1 MEELLFN
8 FILLIIFLAV
18 LIRSAM
24 FAIDSIIK
32 FSKITGIGE
41 LAVGFLIV
49 AVSTS
54 APEISVAF
62 FSTTT
67 DNVGLTLGDIFGSN
81 VTNIGLIAGIF
92 ILLSPLRRI
101 ETKSTGNLIPILLL
115 ASVIPL
121 LLLLVQEG
129 GKFIGIGLLA
139 VFGFFIYYSI
149 RTQVKQRQIV
159 KEKGSAKKQFLFYV
173 IGITI
178 VIISSKII
186 VDSASIIAEIT
197 GFKQSV
203 IGATL
208 IALGTSLPELTVG
221 IVAIRR
227 KHFELALGG
236 IIGSCLVNITLVLG
250 IVLLLSELAI
260 NFQIL
265 STLIFFAIIS
275 PIILFGMIRKGKLF
289 RWNGII
295 LFAIY
300 GIFLITIY
308 EIQLFIV

>member
-8 FILLIIFLAV
+8 FVLLIIFLAILV
-18 LIRSAM
+18 RSAM
-24 FAIDSIIK
+24 FAIDLLIK

-41 LAVGFLIV
+41 IAIGFIIV

-67 DNVGLTLGDIFGSN
+67 NNVGLTLGDIFGSN
-81 VTNIGLIAGIF
+81 VTNIGLISGVF

-101 ETKSTGNLIPILLL
+101 EIKSTGSLVPILLL

-129 GKFIGIGLLA
+129 GRFVGLGLLA

-149 RTQVKQRQIV
+149 RTHVKLGQGE
-159 KEKGSAKKQFLFYV
+159 KEKGSAKKQLVFYG

-178 VIISSKII
+178 VILSAKMI
-186 VDSASIIAEIT
+186 VDSASTIAEIT
-197 GFKQSV
+197 GFRQSV

-208 IALGTSLPELTVG
+208 IALGTSLPELTVD

-227 KHFELALGG
+227 KHFELALGD

-250 IVLLLSELAI
+250 IVLVLSEVAI

-275 PIILFGMIRKGKLF
+275 PVILFGLIRKGNLF
-289 RWNGII
+289 RWYGLV

-308 EIQLFIV
+308 EIQLFIS

>member
-1 MEELLFN
+1 MEELVLN
-8 FILLIIFLAV
+8 FILLIIFLAI

-24 FAIDSIIK
+24 FAIDSIVK

-41 LAVGFLIV
+41 LAIGFLIV

-62 FSTTT
+62 FSTST

-81 VTNIGLIAGIF
+81 VTNIGLIAGVF
-92 ILLSPLRRI
+92 LLLSPLRRI
-101 ETKSTGNLIPILLL
+101 ETKTTGNLIPILLL

-121 LLLLVQEG
+121 LLLLAQEG
-129 GKFIGIGLLA
+129 GRFIGIGLLA
-139 VFGFFIYYSI
+139 VFGFFIYYTI
-149 RTQVKQRQIV
+149 RTQVKQKQIV
-159 KEKGSAKKQFLFYV
+159 TEKGSAKKQLLFY
-173 IGITI
+173 GISISI
-178 VIISSKII
+178 VILSAKII
-186 VDSASIIAEIT
+186 VDSASTIAEIT
-197 GFKQSV
+197 GFSQSV
-203 IGATL
+203 IGASL

-227 KHFELALGG
+227 KHFELALGD

-250 IVLLLSELAI
+250 IVLVLSELAI

-275 PIILFGMIRKGKLF
+275 PVILFGLIRKGKLF
-289 RWNGII
+289 RWSGAI

-300 GIFLITIY
+300 AIFLITIY

>member
-1 MEELLFN
+1 LEELLLN
-8 FILLIIFLAV
+8 FILLIIFLAI

-41 LAVGFLIV
+41 LAIGFLIV

-81 VTNIGLIAGIF
+81 VTNIGLIAGVF

-101 ETKSTGNLIPILLL
+101 ETKSTGSLIPILLL

-129 GKFIGIGLLA
+129 GRFIGLGLLA

-149 RTQVKQRQIV
+149 RTHVKQRQIV
-159 KEKGSAKKQFLFYV
+159 KEKGSAKKQLLFYV

-178 VIISSKII
+178 VILSSKII
-186 VDSASIIAEIT
+186 VDSASTLAEIT

-227 KHFELALGG
+227 KHFELALGD

-250 IVLLLSELAI
+250 IVLVLSELAI

-275 PIILFGMIRKGKLF
+275 PVILFCLIRKGNLF
-289 RWNGII
+289 RWYGLV

>member
-1 MEELLFN
+1 MEELLLN
-8 FILLIIFLAV
+8 FILLIIFLAI

-41 LAVGFLIV
+41 LAIGFLIV

-81 VTNIGLIAGIF
+81 VTNIGLIAGVF

-101 ETKSTGNLIPILLL
+101 ETKSTGSLIPILLL

-129 GKFIGIGLLA
+129 GRFIGLGLLA

-149 RTQVKQRQIV
+149 RTHVKQRQIV
-159 KEKGSAKKQFLFYV
+159 KEKGSAKKQLLFYV
-173 IGITI
+173 ISITI
-178 VIISSKII
+178 VILSAKIV

-227 KHFELALGG
+227 KHFELALGD

-250 IVLLLSELAI
+250 IVLVLSELAI

-275 PIILFGMIRKGKLF
+275 PVILFCLIRKGNLF
-289 RWNGII
+289 RWYGLV

>member
-1 MEELLFN
+1 MEELLSN
-8 FILLIIFLAV
+8 FVLLIIFLAILV
-18 LIRSAM
+18 RSAM
-24 FAIDSIIK
+24 FAIDSLIK

-41 LAVGFLIV
+41 IAIGFIIV

-67 DNVGLTLGDIFGSN
+67 NNVGLTLGDIFGSN
-81 VTNIGLIAGIF
+81 VTNIGLISGVF

-101 ETKSTGNLIPILLL
+101 EIKSTGSLIPILLL

-121 LLLLVQEG
+121 LLLLVQEAG
-129 GKFIGIGLLA
+129 RFVGLGLLA

-149 RTQVKQRQIV
+149 RTHLKLEQIE
-159 KEKGSAKKQFLFYV
+159 KEKGSAKKQLVFYG
-173 IGITI
+173 IGIII
-178 VIISSKII
+178 VILSAKIV
-186 VDSASIIAEIT
+186 VDSASTIAEIT
-197 GFKQSV
+197 GFRQSV

-208 IALGTSLPELTVG
+208 IALGTSLPELTVD

-227 KHFELALGG
+227 RHFELALGD

-250 IVLLLSELAI
+250 IVLVLSEAAI

-275 PIILFGMIRKGKLF
+275 PVILFGLIRKGNLF
-289 RWNGII
+289 RWYGLV

-308 EIQLFIV
+308 EIQLFIS

>member
-1 MEELLFN
+1 MEELLLN
-8 FILLIIFLAV
+8 FILLIIFLAI

-41 LAVGFLIV
+41 LAIGFLIV

-81 VTNIGLIAGIF
+81 VTNIGLIAGVF

-101 ETKSTGNLIPILLL
+101 ETKSTGSLIPILLL

-129 GKFIGIGLLA
+129 GRFIGLGLLA

-149 RTQVKQRQIV
+149 RTHVKQRQIV
-159 KEKGSAKKQFLFYV
+159 KEKGSAKKQLLFYV

-178 VIISSKII
+178 VILSSKII
-186 VDSASIIAEIT
+186 VDSASTLAEIT

-227 KHFELALGG
+227 KHFELALGD

-250 IVLLLSELAI
+250 IVLVLSELAI

-275 PIILFGMIRKGKLF
+275 PVILFCLIRKGNLF
-289 RWNGII
+289 RWYGLV